1 MIPGILLW
9 TISLAIGV
17 IFLVKGADV
26 LVEGGGKT
34 AAYFGVPA
42 IVIGLTLV
50 SFGTSLPELAS
61 SLNAISK
68 GKSGISLGNVIGSNI
83 ANILLVLG
91 VSTIIKP
98 ISVERLVIKR
108 EVPIMFAAMSLLLV
122 LSSGF
127 IIERW
132 EGIILLV
139 GFIMYIIFFLWIA
152 LRSDERALIKK
163 EIEDEDYARAEGY
176 DPKINV
182 SKIVLGI
189 LGVIIGSELM
199 IGGAI
204 FYITEFGLSEGVVGL
219 SIVALGTSLPELA
232 ASGMAA
238 YREESDISV
247 GNVIGSNSFNIL
259 MVLGVCAVFSPL
271 TFSPEILPNMMIMI
285 AVSIVLTIFMYTDKE
300 LSRWEGVVLLS
311 GYFFYLAYLFSS

>member
-1 MIPGILLW
+1 MITGMAVW
-9 TISLAIGV
+9 TFSLVVGV
-17 IFLVKGADV
+17 IILVKGADV

-68 GKSGISLGNVIGSNI
+68 GKEGISLGNVIGSNI

-91 VSTIIKP
+91 VSTLIKP
-98 ISVERLVIKR
+98 ISVERVIIKR
-108 EVPIMFAAMSLLLV
+108 EVPIMFAAMALLMA

-127 IIERW
+127 VIERW
-132 EGIILLV
+132 EGMVFLV
-139 GFIMYIIFFLWIA
+139 GFVAYILFFLWIA
-152 LRSDERALIKK
+152 IKSDERALIKE
-163 EIEDEDYARAEGY
+163 EIENEDYARADDY
-176 DPKINV
+176 DPKINI
-182 SKIVLGI
+182 SKIVIGI
-189 LGVIIGSELM
+189 LAVIIGSELM
-199 IGGAI
+199 IRGAI
-204 FYITEFGLSEGVVGL
+204 FYVTEFGLSEGVVGL

-238 YREESDISV
+238 YRGESDISV

-259 MVLGVCAVFSPL
+259 MVIGICAVISPL

-285 AVSIVLTIFMYTDKE
+285 AVSVMLTIFMYTGKR
-300 LSRWEGVVLLS
+300 LCRLEGGVMLA
-311 GYFFYLAYLFSS
+311 GYFIYLAYLFLS